1 MILLKKIFNKLKK
14 LYYLKILKRKYYRI
28 GKCAKCGA
36 CCENIYVRHNG
47 KVIKTKEEF
56 HKIKKTDSYSFYHH
70 ISIIGCDDF
79 GLIFE
84 CNRFDK
90 EKRICTNHK
99 NRPSICRN
107 YPSEEIFSFGA
118 QLQEKC
124 GYSFK
129 PIEEFGEVFLKICK
143 NPIKEFEL
151 FKEDPNDT
159 SWDFKED

>member
-1 MILLKKIFNKLKK
+1 MILFKKILKNIK
-14 LYYLKILKRKYYRI
+14 KIYHLKILKKRYYRL
-28 GKCAKCGA
+28 GKCLKCGS

-47 KVIKTKEEF
+47 TVIKTQDEF
-56 HKIKKTDSYSFYHH
+56 NEILKNDSYSFYKH
-70 ISIIGCDDF
+70 ISIIGQDEF

-90 EKRICTNHK
+90 AKRICTNHK

-124 GYSFK
+124 GFRFE
-129 PIEEFGEVFLKICK
+129 PIENFNEVFSKVCK
-143 NPIKEFEL
+143 KPIKEFEL
-151 FKEDPNDT
+151 FDERKHI
-159 SWDFKED
+159 

>member
-1 MILLKKIFNKLKK
+1 MILLKKTIEKIKK
-14 LYYLKILKRKYYRI
+14 FYYLKILKKRYYRF

-47 KVIKTKEEF
+47 KIIKTQEKFEN
-56 HKIKKTDSYSFYHH
+56 IKKTDSYSFYHH
-70 ISIIGCDDF
+70 ISIISKDEF

-84 CNRFDK
+84 CNKFDK
-90 EKRICTNHK
+90 EKRICKNHK
-99 NRPSICRN
+99 NRPAICRN

-118 QLQEKC
+118 QLQDKC
-124 GYSFK
+124 GYRFE
-129 PIEEFGEVFLKICK
+129 PIEQFGEIFQKISK
-143 NPIKEFEL
+143 RPIKEFEL